1 MWKYVVVPIETITV
15 DDDQTSKM
23 LSLREGHF
31 SDMKAKEVS
40 PGKLTKVLSAFAN
53 ADGGELYV
61 GVDEDDGVFS
71 WGGFTDEEAANG
83 HLQVFDQLFPL
94 GDGFRYEFIAND
106 SQPGLVLHVL
116 VLRSASIR
124 NASDGKVYVR
134 RGAASQPLV
143 TDAQIRQLERDKGIT
158 TFEAETVNTAAD
170 TITNSEITIGFML
183 TAFPTAEPER
193 WMRMQRL
200 LVADKPTV
208 AGVILYSDLPQADL
222 PKRSSVKLYRYK
234 TSDAEGRRETLD
246 GQPLTIEGPLYDQIA
261 TAVRKTKE
269 FVESIRKLDET
280 GLVTVSYPHE
290 TLHEIITNALI
301 HRDDGIPDDVHIRVF
316 DNRVEVES
324 PGRLPG
330 HVSPDNILDERFARN
345 GNIVRIINKFPDA
358 PNKDVGEGLNT
369 AFNEM
374 KKLQLKDPI
383 IIELEHSVL
392 VNIRHEKLASPEEM
406 ILAYLDD
413 HGEISNRIVRG
424 LSGIGSENQVKRIFQ
439 RLMKSGQIE
448 RVPGKS
454 GSSSA
459 YRLVASPGQSSAK

>member
-1 MWKYVVVPIETITV
+1 MPIETITV
-15 DDDQTSKM
+15 DDDQISRV
-23 LSLREGHF
+23 LALREGHF
-31 SDMKAKEVS
+31 ADMKAKEVS
-40 PGKLTKVLSAFAN
+40 PAKLTKALSAFAN

-61 GVDEDDGVFS
+61 GIDESNGVFS
-71 WGGFTDEEAANG
+71 WNGFTDEEQANG
-83 HLQVFDQLFPL
+83 HLQVFEQLFPL
-94 GDGFRYEFIAND
+94 GDGFKYEFIANE

-124 NASDGKVYVR
+124 TASDGKVYVR
-134 RGAASQPLV
+134 RGAASHPLV

-158 TFEAETVNTAAD
+158 TFEAETVNTPAE
-170 TITNSEITIGFML
+170 TITNSETAIEFML

-193 WMRMQRL
+193 WMRMQRV
-200 LVADKPTV
+200 LVGDKPTV
-208 AGVILYSDLPQADL
+208 AGILLYSDLPQADL

-269 FVESIRKLDET
+269 FIESIRRLDES
-280 GLVTVSYPHE
+280 GLVAVSYPHE

-301 HRDDGIPDDVHIRVF
+301 HRDYGVPDDVHIRVF
-316 DNRVEVES
+316 DNRIEVES

-345 GNIVRIINKFPDA
+345 GNIVRLINKFPDA

-383 IIELEHSVL
+383 ITELDHSVM

-406 ILAYLDD
+406 ILTYLED
-413 HGEISNRIVRG
+413 HEEISNRIVRG
-424 LSGIGSENQVKRIFQ
+424 LSGIGSENEVKRIFQ
-439 RLMKSGQIE
+439 RLMKSGHIE
-448 RVPGKS
+448 RVPGKA

-459 YRLVASPGQSSAK
+459 YRLAAPAVPPDAT

>member
-1 MWKYVVVPIETITV
+1 MPIETIAV
-15 DDDQTSKM
+15 DEDQV
-23 LSLREGHF
+23 LRILALREGHF
-31 SDMKAKEVS
+31 SDMKAKQVS
-40 PGKLTKVLSAFAN
+40 PSKLTKALSAFAN

-61 GVDEDDGVFS
+61 GIDEDDGVFS
-71 WGGFTDEEAANG
+71 WSGFADEEAANG
-83 HLQVFDQLFPL
+83 HLQAFEQLFPL
-94 GDGFRYEFIAND
+94 GDGFKYEFIA
-106 SQPGLVLHVL
+106 SESRSGLVLHVL

-124 NASDGKVYVR
+124 KASDGKVYVR

-158 TFEAETVNTAAD
+158 TFEAETVNTPAE
-170 TITNSEITIGFML
+170 TITNSETTIGFML
-183 TAFPTAEPER
+183 TAFPAAEPER
-193 WMRMQRL
+193 WMRMQRVI
-200 LVADKPTV
+200 VADKPTV
-208 AGVILYSDLPQADL
+208 AGVLLYSDLPQADL

-246 GQPLTIEGPLYDQIA
+246 GQPLTIEGALYDQIA
-261 TAVRKTKE
+261 AAVLKTKE
-269 FVESIRKLDET
+269 FVESIRKLDES
-280 GLVTVSYPHE
+280 GLVAVTYPHE

-301 HRDDGIPDDVHIRVF
+301 HRDYGIPDDVHIRVF
-316 DNRVEVES
+316 DNRIEVES

-330 HVSPDNILDERFARN
+330 HVSPNNILDERFARN
-345 GNIVRIINKFPDA
+345 GNIVRLINKFPDA

-383 IIELEHSVL
+383 ITELEHSVL

-406 ILAYLDD
+406 ILSYLDD
-413 HGEISNRIVRG
+413 HDEISNRVVRG
-424 LSGIGSENQVKRIFQ
+424 LSGIGSENEVKRIFQ

-448 RVPGKS
+448 RVPGKA

-459 YRLVASPGQSSAK
+459 YRLVASDGHPSAT